1 MVLTFYDSLFLFK
14 IYNNLLFY
22 DYRYY
27 CDFEIVSN
35 ILIPYTD
42 ISIDNG
48 GVRIWYP
55 CPNTDT
61 LCYNTD
67 TLYALNK
74 LYIIDESIRQIT
86 ITLFIINFMNNL
98 F

>member
-1 MVLTFYDSLFLFK
+1 MVFTFCDSLFLFK
-14 IYNNLLFY
+14 NYNILILY

-27 CDFEIVSN
+27 CDFKILFN
-35 ILIPYTD
+35 ILIPYIT
-42 ISIDNG
+42 
-48 GVRIWYP
+48 GV
-55 CPNTDT
+55 PNTDT
-61 LCYNTD
+61 MCYIN
-67 TLYALNK
+67 LLRIPYIPRYK

>member
-1 MVLTFYDSLFLFK
+1 MYDSLFLFQN
-14 IYNNLLFY
+14 YNILISY

-27 CDFEIVSN
+27 CDFKIVFN
-35 ILIPYTD
+35 LLIQYITGV
-42 ISIDNG
+42 SLFVTR
-48 GVRIWYP
+48 VRIRTP
-55 CPNTDT
+55 CVIIRTP
-61 LCYNTD
+61 YIP
-67 TLYALNK
+67 LYK